1 MIVNLLSVCEERLK
15 NNYNKF
21 VFILKLVR
29 ELVLIVLCIEL
40 FNLLR
45 LFFINVDNER
55 KKGDEIGKYNCKV

>member
-55 KKGDEIGKYNCKV
+55 KKGDEIGKL